1 MELDVHLRVND
12 EVQIYCGLTR
22 VLNVRRNGN
31 GTVSVSAHQTYS
43 RQDCA
48 RAILRRWNTDE
59 VDEFGRA
66 LDAYLDSVNVS
77 KRHSATE
84 GAVQSCGPQPGA
96 RSLPEWAGGRL
107 HNRRLA
113 GPRADRGQRRATT
126 DQPSEEACPPQAA
139 HHRRAWLRP
148 TLEDRRGAPQSE
160 IRERVYPGHHQPA
173 LRRVG

>member
-1 MELDVHLRVND
+1 MHLRVND

-77 KRHSATE
+77 KTHSATE
-84 GAVQSCGPQPGA
+84 GAVQSMWPSAWGSQPARVGA
-96 RSLPEWAGGRL
+96 GDRL

>member
-1 MELDVHLRVND
+1 MRAMSTPSYDRAPSDELKALLSPKGFLAPLVGLTRRKLNGLELDVHLRVND

-31 GTVSVSAHQTYS
+31 GTVSVSAHQTYI

-66 LDAYLDSVNVS
+66 LDASLDSVNVS

-84 GAVQSCGPQPGA
+84 GAVQSM
-96 RSLPEWAGGRL
+96 W
-107 HNRRLA
+107 
-113 GPRADRGQRRATT
+113 
-126 DQPSEEACPPQAA
+126 PS
-139 HHRRAWLRP
+139 AW
-148 TLEDRRGAPQSE
+148 GS
-160 IRERVYPGHHQPA
+160 QPA
-173 LRRVG
+173 RVGWRSASQPPPRWSTS